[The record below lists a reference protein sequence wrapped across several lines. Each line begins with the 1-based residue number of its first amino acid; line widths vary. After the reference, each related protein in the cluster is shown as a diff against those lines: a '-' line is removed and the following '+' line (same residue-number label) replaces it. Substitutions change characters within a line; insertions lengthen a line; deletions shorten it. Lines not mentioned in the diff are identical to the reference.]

1 MNDFGEALVIIEGG
15 RPVVRRA
22 DDRIAVSRE
31 LFELI
36 GAPEVHLPLADF
48 GPEGTFLLAGD
59 PSYPYVKVEDRG
71 ELIIC
76 ERVKA

>member
-1 MNDFGEALVIIEGG
+1 MDDFGEALVVIEDG

-22 DDRIAVSRE
+22 DDRIALSSE
-31 LFELI
+31 LYGMI
-36 GAPEVHLPLADF
+36 GTPDAHLPLAEF
-48 GPEGTFLLAGD
+48 GPDGTFLLAGD
-59 PSYPYVKVEDRG
+59 PSHPYVKVEDRE